1 MFCLTDTECLSVSS
15 FWAESGSETSQNSKI
30 HRTLVWKRY
39 LLNELNAR
47 SQVHPKVNELP
58 FNSFL
63 LVLLL
68 LQHEH
73 VVVEELLQLLIGEV
87 DAQLLK
93 AVELPKARRGA
104 QLLKVWQTP
113 QGIASILLKLFEV
126 PQLKHYS

>member
-1 MFCLTDTECLSVSS
+1 M
-15 FWAESGSETSQNSKI
+15 
-30 HRTLVWKRY
+30 
-39 LLNELNAR
+39 
-47 SQVHPKVNELP
+47 
-58 FNSFL
+58 
-63 LVLLL
+63 
-68 LQHEH
+68 
-73 VVVEELLQLLIGEV
+73 VVEELLQLLIGEV